1 MLFKKEV
8 PFDVCKVNLMSYN
21 NNNIQVELFSLSRE
35 DLNNMY
41 KDITDYITLI
51 LTIINFHL
59 V

>member
-8 PFDVCKVNLMSYN
+8 PFNVCTVNLMSYN
-21 NNNIQVELFSLSRE
+21 NNNIQVELFSLSCE